1 MQNFHENH
9 YRDIWEFSQI
19 NPYDHMEI
27 LTYSSNVSPWNFS
40 ALLPCGVNLWAHS
53 ETILAQFI
61 YSTASLNNKYKNTQ
75 CSFICGYLDRGSL
88 FHCSMQNSDLC
99 SLKSQNQN
107 QQRFDKQACDVQN
120 IKKRSIFVKFASFTC

>member
-1 MQNFHENH
+1 
-9 YRDIWEFSQI
+9 
-19 NPYDHMEI
+19 MEI
-27 LTYSSNVSPWNFS
+27 LTYSSNVSPWNFP
-40 ALLPCGVNLWAHS
+40 ALLPCGVSLWTHS

-75 CSFICGYLDRGSL
+75 YSFICGYLDRGSL
-88 FHCSMQNSDLC
+88 FHSSMQNSDLC